1 MNRLDLPLPG
11 RQANGPNLV
20 RVLAALLLFGVS
32 FGYVEAAVVAYLRS
46 LYQPLHQRG
55 RDDLF
60 PLVTLEQ
67 LEAQPEYRRLLAIE
81 LAREAATLVM
91 LAAVALTVARNGR
104 EWFAAFLVVFGVW
117 DVFFYVFLKVLLD
130 WPASF
135 MTWDLLFLLPV
146 PWVGPVLA
154 PLLVALSMIGVGAA
168 ALWRQA
174 IGQPLRLCW
183 LHWLV
188 LVVGGLIVVTAF
200 CWDYRNTLAG
210 GEPNP
215 FNWPLFALGEGMALA
230 SFLHALRSVD

>member
-1 MNRLDLPLPG
+1 
-11 RQANGPNLV
+11 
-20 RVLAALLLFGVS
+20 
-32 FGYVEAAVVAYLRS
+32 
-46 LYQPLHQRG
+46 
-55 RDDLF
+55 
-60 PLVTLEQ
+60 
-67 LEAQPEYRRLLAIE
+67 
-81 LAREAATLVM
+81 
-91 LAAVALTVARNGR
+91 
-104 EWFAAFLVVFGVW
+104 
-117 DVFFYVFLKVLLD
+117 VFLKVLLD